1 MDREWSFE
9 DVVAAPSTDDAV
21 APAWSVERPAADARH
36 NAVEGWLLLSDD
48 VVTHAEAITDDG
60 VTAPLCVGLP
70 SADVAEEYPG
80 AANARFARFLGFV
93 PWEPSARGRMA
104 FRLVFHARRRG
115 DVVLGP
121 FTLQAQ
127 DWFLSVV
134 AEDPVA
140 ALARGTCALRL
151 WSATPLDR
159 APRVEGLRDPRAT
172 PAWTRMPSA
181 GGGDVWTTWLPL
193 GQWTHRAG
201 THPTSVV
208 AQIGRQLVR
217 EPLPL
222 EPAPSLPAVGAA
234 LGHPHFARIDPAPEP
249 ADPTVAT
256 PLVRRDDDGPGAR
269 RRRETGGSCVVT
281 VCTRDHLHF
290 AKVLAASVRVHHPEL
305 PVLVVLA
312 DGREPEDL
320 GVADAYTVPATD
332 LGVDRLPY
340 LALKYSATDFCCALK
355 PAAVQYAARELGC
368 ERVVYLDADIRL
380 YARMDALL
388 AALDHADV
396 VAVPHTLAPLPN
408 PERLWER
415 PSLGD
420 LAYAGVLNAGLFG
433 MAMGEGSERF
443 LAQWEQLVTRE
454 GAFLPSQG
462 GQMEQNAFNW
472 VIAFADRVHVLR
484 DPAYDVAYWN
494 LHDRSVRWAGL
505 DGGSGWLVDG
515 RPLVAF
521 HFSGYS
527 PFDPTNISRHQNRYS
542 LHYMPSL
549 ARLFEDYANE
559 LIAAG
564 AAEYTERGYGF
575 DRFPSGIRIDKRMR
589 DLFKE
594 HEEFLYRDLDPWT
607 PDGERWYCRA
617 LLSPVPYLGSIVP
630 VLFDSIYR
638 ERGDLQVGYPDAPVS
653 PKGFLVWVVRH
664 GLAEYGYEALYCRHR
679 PTLPTR
685 RLLQQVARARE
696 ETPALVADLPAPLG
710 DDVLALAARAATT
723 GHRALADDLNS
734 LAGEYPLLSPMQL
747 IRDLWESQEDLREAY
762 PDPLFTQVEQFAHW
776 LDSFGVT
783 LHGLPSHLGD
793 ALRRRGNGR
802 ALARVFSYVNR
813 DWAFM
818 ERFPLCFVGVGHHD
832 AARVLLATTRHGLEY
847 DCDDVLTYLWIMDT
861 RPWMGIDLTLE
872 LAVNLRRPVSS
883 RLPEG
888 QEQLLGPLLAS
899 DERFRQALVEYRRRW
914 HEDEDGRR
922 LIAHVRAAARRSER
936 AVVPD
941 RRVDPLALPAPAP
954 RADGRGNGVRLPA
967 RRTTRGVNLFG
978 YFLSPIG
985 LGSMTRGLAKALR
998 GVGIEVAENVVGNIA
1013 MEADVRPEHFLRRWD
1028 WRYDTNLFVSYPHL
1042 REHLLHA
1049 LPEYMVRDRR
1059 NVAYLAWEQRD
1070 AVHWWADAYR
1080 DLDQVWALSGFAAES
1095 LSRVLERPVLDVPC
1109 VVDTATFP
1117 PAATKTDW
1125 GLPEDVCVFLYVFDA
1140 NSSIER
1146 KNPEAALEAFAQA
1159 FGRRRDVLLLMKA
1172 SNAHR
1177 LTHRTRLRALAR
1189 RAEQLGCNVRFLTRH
1204 LPTADILRLIS
1215 AVDCYVSLH
1224 RSEGFGYTCA
1234 EAMAYGRPVIATG
1247 YSGNLDFMSDDDA
1260 FLVMAGE
1267 TPVTV
1272 ADGPFQRGSVWAEP
1286 SIAHAAELM
1295 GLVQREPE
1303 RARAVGWRA
1312 REAVRQRLSPEAVGE
1327 RVAKAL
1333 AD

>member
-9 DVVAAPSTDDAV
+9 DVVAVARTQDAAAPT
-21 APAWSVERPAADARH
+21 WSVERPGADARH
-36 NAVEGWLLLSDD
+36 NAVTGWLLVRDD
-48 VVTHAEAITDDG
+48 LVTHAEAVTDEG
-60 VTAPLCVGLP
+60 ASLPLRVGLP
-70 SADVAEEYPG
+70 SVDVADEYPG
-80 AANARFARFLGFV
+80 EANARFARFHGFV
-93 PWEPSARGRMA
+93 PWEPTARGRIG
-104 FRLVFHARRRG
+104 FRLVFHTQRRG

-121 FTLQAQ
+121 FTLQAS
-127 DWFLSVV
+127 DWFVSVV

-140 ALARGTCALRL
+140 VLARGTCAIRL
-151 WSATPLDR
+151 WSASQLER
-159 APRVEGLRDPRAT
+159 APRLEGLRDPRAT
-172 PAWTRMPSA
+172 PAWTRTPS
-181 GGGDVWTTWLPL
+181 GRGDVWTTWLPL
-193 GQWTHRAG
+193 GQWVHRAG
-201 THPTSVV
+201 GHPTSVI

-222 EPAPSLPAVGAA
+222 EPGPSLPAVGAA
-234 LGHPHFARIDPAPEP
+234 LGHPHFARAEPAPEP
-249 ADPTVAT
+249 ADPTVAR
-256 PLVRRDDDGPGAR
+256 PLLPGDVPGRAPRRGV
-269 RRRETGGSCVVT
+269 ETGGTCVVT

-290 AKVLAASVRVHHPEL
+290 AKVLAASVRAHHPEL
-305 PVLVVLA
+305 PVVVVLT
-312 DGREPEDL
+312 DGREPEDV
-320 GVADAYTVPATD
+320 GVADVVTVPAGD

-340 LALKYSATDFCCALK
+340 LALKYSATDLCCALK
-355 PAAVQYAARELGC
+355 PAAVQYAARELGFD
-368 ERVVYLDADIRL
+368 RVVYLDADIRL

-433 MAMGEGSERF
+433 MTMAPGSERF

-454 GAFLPSQG
+454 GAFLTSQG

-472 VIAFADRVHVLR
+472 VVAFADRVHILR

-494 LHDRSVRWAGL
+494 LHDRSVRWTGL

-521 HFSGYS
+521 HFSGFS
-527 PFDPTNISRHQNRYS
+527 PFDPTTLSRHQNRYS

-549 ARLFEDYANE
+549 ARLYEEYADA

-564 AAEYTERGYGF
+564 AAEYTERGYGY

-589 DLFKE
+589 DLCKE

-607 PDGERWYCRA
+607 PEGERWYCRA

-638 ERGDLQVGYPDAPVS
+638 ERADLQVGYPDAPLA
-653 PKGFLVWVVRH
+653 PKGFLVWIVRH
-664 GLAEYGYEALYCRHR
+664 GLEEYGYEALFCRHR
-679 PTLPTR
+679 PMLPTR
-685 RLLQQVARARE
+685 RLLQQVAKARD

-723 GHRALADDLNS
+723 GHRGLAEDLIS
-734 LAGEYPLLSPMQL
+734 LGGEHALLSPMQL
-747 IRDLWESQEDLREAY
+747 IRDVWEAQEDLREAY

-783 LHGLPSHLGD
+783 LHGLPSNLGD
-793 ALRRRGNGR
+793 TLRRRANGG

-813 DWAFM
+813 DWNLMQA
-818 ERFPLCFVGVGHHD
+818 FPLCLVGVGRKE
-832 AARVLLATTRHGLEY
+832 AARALLMTTRHGLEY
-847 DCDDVLTYLWIMDT
+847 DCDDVLTYLWVMDT

-872 LAVNLRRPVSS
+872 LAVNLRRPCSS

-888 QEQLLGPLLAS
+888 QNELLAPLLAS

-914 HEDEDGRR
+914 HDDEDGRR
-922 LIAHVRAAARRSER
+922 VIAQVRAAARRAER

-941 RRVDPLALPAPAP
+941 RRVDPLALPERP
-954 RADGRGNGVRLPA
+954 GNGS
-967 RRTTRGVNLFG
+967 RTAAASSARGVNLFG

-998 GVGIEVAENVVGNIA
+998 SAGIAVAENVVGNIA

-1028 WRYDTNLFVSYPHL
+1028 WRYETNLFVSYPHL

-1070 AVHWWADAYR
+1070 ALHWWAEAYR
-1080 DLDQVWALSGFAAES
+1080 EFDQVWALSDFAATS
-1095 LSRVLERPVLDVPC
+1095 LSRVLGRTVLDVPC
-1109 VVDTATFP
+1109 VLDTATFP
-1117 PAATKTDW
+1117 PAATKADW
-1125 GLPEDVCVFLYVFDA
+1125 GLPDDACVFLYVFDA

-1189 RAEQLGCNVRFLTRH
+1189 RAEQLGCNVRFLTRY
-1204 LPTADILRLIS
+1204 LPTPDVLRLIS

-1234 EAMAYGRPVIATG
+1234 EAMAYARPVIATG
-1247 YSGNLDFMSDDDA
+1247 YSGNLDFMGDDDA
-1260 FLVMAGE
+1260 FLVMSGE

-1286 SIAHAAELM
+1286 SISHAAELM
-1295 GLVQREPE
+1295 ALVRRDPE
-1303 RARAVGWRA
+1303 RARAVGWRG
-1312 REAVRQRLSPEAVGE
+1312 RETVRQRLSPEAIGA
-1327 RVAKAL
+1327 RVAEAL
-1333 AD
+1333 GA

>member
-1 MDREWSFE
+1 MDGEWSFE
-9 DVVAAPSTDDAV
+9 DVVAAPRDLNTA
-21 APAWSVERPAADARH
+21 APAWAVERPAADARH
-36 NAVEGWLLLSDD
+36 NAVVGWLLLRDD
-48 VVTHAEAITDDG
+48 VVTHAEAYTDDG
-60 VTAPLCVGLP
+60 GVAPLTVGLP
-70 SADVAEEYPG
+70 SVDVAEEYPAEAG
-80 AANARFARFLGFV
+80 ARFARFQGFV
-93 PWEPSARGRMA
+93 PWEPSARLRTT
-104 FRLVFHARRRG
+104 FRLVFHTQRRG
-115 DVVLGP
+115 EVVLGP
-121 FTLQAQ
+121 FALQAS

-134 AEDPVA
+134 TEDPVTV
-140 ALARGTCALRL
+140 LARGTCTLRL
-151 WSATPLDR
+151 WSATPLER
-159 APRVEGLRDPRAT
+159 APRLEGLRDARAT
-172 PAWTRMPSA
+172 PAWTRTP
-181 GGGDVWTTWLPL
+181 GTRGEVWTTWLPL
-193 GQWTHRAG
+193 GQWAHRVG
-201 THPTSVV
+201 GHPTSLV
-208 AQIGRQLVR
+208 AQMGRQLVR

-222 EPAPSLPAVGAA
+222 EPTPSLPAIGAA
-234 LGHPHFARIDPAPEP
+234 LGHPHFARVDAAPEP
-249 ADPTVAT
+249 ADPTAVPACLVA
-256 PLVRRDDDGPGAR
+256 DDDGRSR
-269 RRRETGGSCVVT
+269 RRTDTGGACVVT

-290 AKVLAASVRVHHPEL
+290 AKVLAASVRAKHPEL

-312 DGREPEDL
+312 DGYEPEDL
-320 GVADAYTVPATD
+320 GVADATTVPAPA

-340 LALKYSATDFCCALK
+340 LALKYSATDLCCALK
-355 PAAVQYAARELGC
+355 PAAVQFAGRELGFD
-368 ERVVYLDADIRL
+368 RVVYLDADIRL

-420 LAYAGVLNAGLFG
+420 LAYAGVLNAGLFA
-433 MAMGEGSERF
+433 MTMGEASTRF

-505 DGGSGWLVDG
+505 DGGAGWLVDG

-521 HFSGYS
+521 HFSGFS
-527 PFDPTNISRHQNRYS
+527 PFDPTTLSRHQNRYS
-542 LHYMPSL
+542 LLHLPSL
-549 ARLFEDYANE
+549 ARLYETYADE
-559 LIAAG
+559 LLGAG
-564 AAEYTERGYGF
+564 AAAYTARGYGF
-575 DRFPSGIRIDKRMR
+575 DRFPSGIRIDTRMR
-589 DLFKE
+589 DIFKE

-607 PDGERWYCRA
+607 PEGERWYCRA

-630 VLFDSIYR
+630 VLFDAIYR
-638 ERGDLQVGYPDAPVS
+638 ERADLQVGYPDAPLS
-653 PKGFLVWVVRH
+653 PKGFLVWIVRH
-664 GLAEYGYEALYCRHR
+664 GLVEYDYEALFCRHR

-685 RLLQQVARARE
+685 RLLQQVARARD
-696 ETPALVADLPAPLG
+696 ETPALVADMAAPLG

-723 GHRALADDLNS
+723 GHRHLADDLNS
-734 LAGEYPLLSPMQL
+734 LAGEFALLAPMQL
-747 IRDLWESQEDLREAY
+747 IRDVWEAHDDLREAY
-762 PDPLFTQVEQFAHW
+762 PDPLCTQVEQFAHW

-783 LHGLPSHLGD
+783 LHGLPSNLGD
-793 ALRRRGNGR
+793 TLRRRAGGR

-813 DWAFM
+813 DWALM
-818 ERFPLCFVGVGHHD
+818 ERFPLCLVGVGRAE
-832 AARVLLATTRHGLEY
+832 AAQALLATTRHGLEY
-847 DCDDVLTYLWIMDT
+847 DGDDVLTYLWLMDT

-872 LAVNLRRPVSS
+872 LAVNLRRPCSS

-888 QEQLLGPLLAS
+888 QDALLGPLLAS

-922 LIAHVRAAARRSER
+922 VIARVRAAARRSER

-941 RRVDPLALPAPAP
+941 RRIDPLALPEQTGDDATTPGP
-954 RADGRGNGVRLPA
+954 RAAP
-967 RRTTRGVNLFG
+967 GVNLFG

-998 GVGIEVAENVVGNIA
+998 AAGIAVAENVVGNVA

-1028 WRYDTNLFVSYPHL
+1028 WRYETNLFVSYPHL

-1070 AVHWWADAYR
+1070 ALHWWVDAYR
-1080 DLDQVWALSGFAAES
+1080 DFDQVWALSAFAATS
-1095 LSRVLERPVLDVPC
+1095 LTRVLERPVLDVPC
-1109 VVDTATFP
+1109 VLDTAAFP
-1117 PAATKTDW
+1117 PAATKADW
-1125 GLPEDVCVFLYVFDA
+1125 GLPEDACVFLYVFDA

-1159 FGRRRDVLLLMKA
+1159 FGRRRDVLLLVKA

-1204 LPTADILRLIS
+1204 LPTPDILRLIS

-1247 YSGNLDFMSDDDA
+1247 YSGNLDFMSDDDS

-1303 RARAVGWRA
+1303 RARAVGWRG
-1312 REAVRQRLSPEAVGE
+1312 REAVRQKLSPEAIGE
-1327 RVAKAL
+1327 RVARAL
-1333 AD
+1333 VG